1 MKKSIINTFI
11 TTLNNSIVAD
21 AALDTQFIT
30 LLKEH
35 GFKVTGGE
43 KVTKAS
49 KTDAKVKALFATIK
63 AALDAK
69 YGTDKTGARKTAAN
83 RVSLLAFKFG
93 VSAGGNSEKGRSK
106 YSKAQFAKVFT
117 WLKKSFGISDA
128 DLAGFLQAAAKAAR
142 K

>member
-11 TTLNNSIVAD
+11 TALNASITAD
-21 AALDTQFIT
+21 ASLDTHFIT

-35 GFKVTGGE
+35 GFVVKGGE
-43 KVTKAS
+43 SVTAAS
-49 KTDAKVKALFATIK
+49 RTAAKVKALHATLK

-69 YGTDKTGARKTAAN
+69 YGTDKQGARKTAAN
-83 RVSLLAFKFG
+83 RVSILSARFG
-93 VSAGGNSEKGRSK
+93 VSAGGNTEKGKSK
-106 YSKAQFAKVFT
+106 YSAKQFAATFT
-117 WLKKSFGISDA
+117 WLKKSFGLSDA